1 MKQLL
6 SSRRRAWLLEGLA
19 WLAFYL
25 TVHFS
30 LNDEQYSFWLAF
42 KFIVAVPQTLFT
54 MAAVYGFGWLFAR
67 PLDASVGRLLLYA
80 AGIFVLLHLVYYYA
94 LHAAQPYAPTQSVA
108 YRRWTFFMAS
118 RGPFYFLFNFHY
130 LLTVSSFLYFSQ
142 FCMPLG
148 VKLLHDSFRES
159 QRLAAAQRQQ
169 LAWEL
174 AAVRTRLNPAFFQQT
189 LGQIAHLLDQHLT
202 LTAAEAILKLAQVLR
217 HTLYENRAAYVP
229 LTRELDAY
237 LDYVQ
242 LQELRLQERVDIT
255 LRLTVE
261 PAEAHAVLAGILLP
275 LTEQYLTLA
284 ATAAEIELRV
294 QGAQLMLWLRADCLP
309 GQVAPDTTV
318 VATRLAH
325 FAGSDYQLVQQHQA
339 GDSTLTLHLPLWP
352 AASLQASSQPLP
364 LYFV

>member
-1 MKQLL
+1 MKPLIL
-6 SSRRRAWLLEGLA
+6 SRGRAWLLEGLA

-30 LNDEQYSFWLAF
+30 LNDEQYSFWLPF

-54 MAAVYGFGWLFAR
+54 MAAVYGFGRLFAR
-67 PLDASVGRLLLYA
+67 PLDAPVGRLLLYA
-80 AGIFVLLHLVYYYA
+80 AGVFVLLHVVYYYA
-94 LHAAQPYAPTQSVA
+94 LHAAQPYAPQQSVA

-130 LLTVSSFLYFSQ
+130 LLTVSSFFYFSQ
-142 FCMPLG
+142 FCLPLG

-189 LGQIAHLLDQHLT
+189 LGQIGHLLDQQQT
-202 LTAAEAILKLAQVLR
+202 PTAAEATLKLAQVLR
-217 HTLYENRAAYVP
+217 HTLYENRAAYAP
-229 LTRELDAY
+229 LARELDAY

-261 PAEAHAVLAGILLP
+261 SAKAYTVLAGVLLP

-284 ATAAEIELRV
+284 ATAAEVELRV
-294 QGAQLMLWLRADCLP
+294 QGTQLTLWLRADCAP
-309 GQVAPDTTV
+309 GRPAPDV
-318 VATRLAH
+318 AAVATRLAH
-325 FAGSDYQLVQQHQA
+325 YAGPDYQLVLQHQA
-339 GDSTLTLHLPLWP
+339 GESTLTLHLPLRP
-352 AASLQASSQPLP
+352 AAHPQPASQPP
-364 LYFV
+364 LSFV